1 MKTTQE
7 ATIQMMQFITAKWI
21 SKPIY
26 VAAKLGIADLLAE
39 GPRTVEEIAQKK
51 DLYAPYL
58 YRVMR
63 ALAGFGIFYENENKT
78 FELTPMAECLKTGA
92 LRSIALMFLSDWHDR
107 AWDKLLHSVK
117 TGEIAFHAAH
127 GMSCFDWLKANPE
140 AAEIYHHAQS
150 IKAMTSHRTIIDS
163 YNFSGINSL
172 TDIGGGYGGLMIE
185 ILKAHPSMRGVI
197 TDVPSVIRETRK
209 IIEAHGLEK
218 RCSTADRDFFRDIPS
233 GSDAYILSHI
243 LHDWEDAQC
252 QIILKNCHEAMDH
265 GSRLLIVEMIV
276 PTGNEPSIS
285 KLLDLEVLVM
295 GGGRERTEVE
305 FYNLIEAS
313 GFNLNRIIPT
323 QENISIIECLKK

>member
-7 ATIQMMQFITAKWI
+7 AAMQMMQFITAKWI

-26 VAAKLGIADLLAE
+26 VAAKLGIADLLAD
-39 GPRTVEEIAQKK
+39 GPMTVEEIARKK

-63 ALAGFGIFYENENKT
+63 ALAGFGIFYENENKA

-117 TGEIAFHAAH
+117 TGENAFHAAH
-127 GMSCFDWLKANPE
+127 GMSCFDWLKAHPE

-185 ILKAHPSMRGVI
+185 ILKANPSMRGVI
-197 TDVPSVIRETRK
+197 ADVPSVIRETKK
-209 IIEAHGLEK
+209 IIDAQGLKE
-218 RCSTADRDFFRDIPS
+218 RCSTVDCDFFREIPS

-243 LHDWEDAQC
+243 LHDWEDPQC
-252 QIILKNCHEAMDH
+252 QVILKNCHEAMGH
-265 GSRLLIVEMIV
+265 ESRLLIVEMIV
-276 PTGNEPSIS
+276 PIGNVPSIS

-295 GGGRERTEVE
+295 GGGRERTEAE

-313 GFNLNRIIPT
+313 GFNLNGIIPT